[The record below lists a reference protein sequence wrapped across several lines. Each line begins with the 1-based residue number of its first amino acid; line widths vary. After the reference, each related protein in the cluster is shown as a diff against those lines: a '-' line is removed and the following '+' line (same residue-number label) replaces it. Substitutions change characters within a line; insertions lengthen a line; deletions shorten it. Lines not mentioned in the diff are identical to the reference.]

1 MSDYFENLL
10 DEFDFFNSPL
20 DKQDM
25 DWLIYIWHMSAK
37 SYGMETQIDKSTVPQ
52 KLKET
57 AVFSHLFERLTYYKN
72 KENLIKD
79 FEERE
84 DDKIYYILL
93 SEGFL
98 DAVNRYIRIDF
109 QKYDLLEPYK
119 ERAIMNNSINVN
131 NFNGNLAIQ
140 QGNQNSKQ
148 ENEFLSHKDYAE
160 LEDILENLL
169 NVVDNNVKVS
179 NNALVDEIND
189 LKQNIIELRENLRN
203 TSPKKNIIKQ
213 GIDNILARLVTVTSS
228 IHIFQAWIDK
238 LQDFVSN
245 ISF

>member
-1 MSDYFENLL
+1 M
-10 DEFDFFNSPL
+10 
-20 DKQDM
+20 
-25 DWLIYIWHMSAK
+25 
-37 SYGMETQIDKSTVPQ
+37 
-52 KLKET
+52 
-57 AVFSHLFERLTYYKN
+57 
-72 KENLIKD
+72 
-79 FEERE
+79 
-84 DDKIYYILL
+84 
-93 SEGFL
+93 
-98 DAVNRYIRIDF
+98 
-109 QKYDLLEPYK
+109 
-119 ERAIMNNSINVN
+119 
-131 NFNGNLAIQ
+131 
-140 QGNQNSKQ
+140 
-148 ENEFLSHKDYAE
+148 
-160 LEDILENLL
+160 L